1 MVHSPLARAAETAAI
16 VWGDRRG
23 HVTAAPSL
31 REIDLHS
38 LQGVL
43 KTDALSHLGALAH
56 GAWKGAPAN
65 FELDRRRPVVDLW
78 GRAAAAWGVDVLPR
92 RDGAGA
98 PRPPTITRR
107 LVVAH
112 NAVNQALIGTA
123 LGLPPSS
130 FRRVV
135 QGNGC
140 ATEVF
145 WSGGGGGAASSSA
158 AATVTCLNVGP
169 GAPRLTPAPQ
179 GGGLVL
185 LLAATDDGHSARGA
199 PSWLAAT
206 RGAAAVVATPD
217 APPGAVAIVVAE
229 AGVRRAVVVQARD
242 VLPTA
247 AAAAAAGRGVI
258 VVVVAPPAVV
268 AAALAAAMG
277 APVKQEAPGGSAAP
291 PLFTLTPGGVSVI
304 EVPPGDVAARRAA
317 LRCAN
322 WVPGGVASVIQGV
335 AGV

>member
-1 MVHSPLARAAETAAI
+1 MVHSPLARAAETATI
-16 VWGDRRG
+16 VWGGRKG
-23 HVTAAPSL
+23 SVTAAPSL

-43 KTDALSHLGALAH
+43 KNDALSHLGAFAH
-56 GAWKGAPAN
+56 SAWKGAPAH
-65 FELDRRRPVVDLW
+65 FELDGRRPVVDLW
-78 GRAAAAWGVDVLPR
+78 ERAAAAWGADVLPQR
-92 RDGAGA
+92 ESVLAA
-98 PRPPTITRR
+98 SPPPITRR

-140 ATEVF
+140 ATEVL
-145 WSGGGGGAASSSA
+145 WSGGGGAASSSA
-158 AATVTCLNVGP
+158 TATVTCLNVGSGGP
-169 GAPRLTPAPQ
+169 PLTPAPA
-179 GGGLVL
+179 GGGLIL
-185 LLAATDDGHSARGA
+185 LLAATGDGDAVRGA
-199 PSWLAAT
+199 SAWLAAT

-217 APPGAVAIVVAE
+217 ALRGAVASVVAE
-229 AGVRRAVVVQARD
+229 AGVRGAVVVQARD

-247 AAAAAAGRGVI
+247 AAAASTGRGVI
-258 VVVVAPPAVV
+258 AVVVAPPAVV
-268 AAALAAAMG
+268 AAALAAAVG
-277 APVKQEAPGGSAAP
+277 AGVSPAP
-291 PLFTLTPGGVSVI
+291 PLFSLTPGGVSVI
-304 EVPPGDVAARRAA
+304 EVPPGDAAGRRTA

-322 WVPGGVASVIQGV
+322 WMPGGVASVVQGV